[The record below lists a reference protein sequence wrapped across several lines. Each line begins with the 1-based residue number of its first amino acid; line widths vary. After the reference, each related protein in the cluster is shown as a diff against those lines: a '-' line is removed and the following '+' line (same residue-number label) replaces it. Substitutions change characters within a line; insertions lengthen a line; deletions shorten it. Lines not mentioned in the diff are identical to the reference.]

1 MNRFWGQNPGGCPHK
16 LSRNE
21 GQLLA
26 LNYENLC
33 DSDYLNRL
41 FTVLSGEQHDLQGQQ
56 APLKDNES
64 WVLTADTAEDVIVF
78 GEDFSLGRNL
88 LKKRFLTGI
97 STSVSSHD
105 ILSTLVQRQ
114 VIVFENIGKL
124 VETDC
129 IQQEKKS
136 KTSENEDG
144 LKVDKNLD
152 SPCSR
157 QQNKKHIASEALC
170 CALRTLAKHSRN
182 QLQRSAVDPILSL
195 ILSMYQ
201 EQRSTGN
208 TNSLDGSGTGSRIDE
223 MHLKYLREILCNG
236 VEHGIELF
244 AACTQTIGVKQNE
257 EHLKLCMSCAYGLLT
272 VGVYGKSAD
281 DILMAFLH
289 LLAISMLINESQSF
303 LLNDREL
310 ETSMVSTSDKL
321 PESSDSGRANTD
333 PIMNEHEDLQ
343 KTNLKLKMKMKN
355 KENSM
360 NPFPIISKISAA
372 ISPSLAVATSDSKLT
387 VLQNDLQPLYQQK
400 IKNHKSAKWEVNN
413 LKPNITLID
422 KMKDPRI
429 QNSSKYRIQLV
440 KSRLFSEEDF
450 TPDKLNSPNK
460 KLPLRKIISA
470 QISGSGN
477 NHEDRS
483 SPSFDGNWQSHCATP
498 TSSDTPSRV
507 LSGSR
512 QSSRQDDDNQLV
524 SATVGCESFGSGDSH
539 NIDSYNALRASLK
552 SHSRISTSVLQV
564 LMDGCTELREVH
576 KSRLA
581 LPALEAV
588 QHRSAIASKSYVWSC
603 GQNSYGE
610 LGHCDGAVRKS
621 FTKISFLEG
630 KGVVS
635 VGAGNEHS
643 IFVCEDGKVFVTG
656 YNDNGQCGNGKTE
669 QVKSPQ
675 LVSALAGEDITKV
688 FVFNGCEHTLLTTRD
703 GKLYSFGYNYR
714 GQVRGVT
721 RMSVSQFHLQ
731 LLQYSVSLTLCFPF
745 PSFCFVITF
754 QLGHGSTTIES
765 VPRLVKS
772 LILKKVISAA
782 CSYHHSVLLCS
793 DGSLYSCGR
802 NDCGQLGHGDT
813 VDKKTPHQ
821 VTSLGAT
828 TDGKISEISCGQFHT
843 VMLTSGGVAYSCGK
857 NDYGQTCL
865 EGSESTKLFT
875 KTLGQSPHDLLKQVC
890 CGYYHTLLLSH
901 SGVVTGFG
909 RNDYGQLGKCPTL
922 L

>member
-1 MNRFWGQNPGGCPHK
+1 VKVMNRFWGQNPGGCPHK

-105 ILSTLVQRQ
+105 VLSTLVQRQ

-124 VETDC
+124 IETDC

-136 KTSENEDG
+136 KTSANEDG

-152 SPCSR
+152 SPCPMLK

-201 EQRSTGN
+201 EQRSTGIM
-208 TNSLDGSGTGSRIDE
+208 NSMDGTGTGAKIDE

-321 PESSDSGRANTD
+321 PESSDSGRSNMD
-333 PIMNEHEDLQ
+333 PAMNEHEDLQ
-343 KTNLKLKMKMKN
+343 KTTLKLKMKMKS
-355 KENSM
+355 KESSM

-372 ISPSLAVATSDSKLT
+372 ISPSLAVAASDSKLS

-422 KMKDPRI
+422 KMKGPRI
-429 QNSSKYRIQLV
+429 QNSSKYKIQLV

-450 TPDKLNSPNK
+450 TPNKLNSPNK
-460 KLPLRKIISA
+460 KLPLKKIISTQNSA
-470 QISGSGN
+470 TGSGN

-483 SPSFDGNWQSHCATP
+483 SPSFDGHWQSHCATP
-498 TSSDTPSRV
+498 TSSDTPTRMQSI
-507 LSGSR
+507 SR
-512 QSSRQDDDNQLV
+512 QNSRQDDDNQMI

-539 NIDSYNALRASLK
+539 NIDSYNALKASLK

-564 LMDGCTELREVH
+564 LMDGCTELRETY

-581 LPALEAV
+581 LPVHETG

-714 GQVRGVT
+714 GQVRGID
-721 RMSVSQFHLQ
+721 RMS
-731 LLQYSVSLTLCFPF
+731 
-745 PSFCFVITF
+745 
-754 QLGHGSTTIES
+754 
-765 VPRLVKS
+765 
-772 LILKKVISAA
+772 
-782 CSYHHSVLLCS
+782 CS
-793 DGSLYSCGR
+793 
-802 NDCGQLGHGDT
+802 
-813 VDKKTPHQ
+813 
-821 VTSLGAT
+821 
-828 TDGKISEISCGQFHT
+828 
-843 VMLTSGGVAYSCGK
+843 
-857 NDYGQTCL
+857 
-865 EGSESTKLFT
+865 
-875 KTLGQSPHDLLKQVC
+875 
-890 CGYYHTLLLSH
+890 
-901 SGVVTGFG
+901 
-909 RNDYGQLGKCPTL
+909 
-922 L
+922 

>member
-1 MNRFWGQNPGGCPHK
+1 MNRFWGQNPGGCSQK

-33 DSDYLNRL
+33 DSDYLLRL
-41 FTVLSGEQHDLQGQQ
+41 FTVLSGEQHDLQGQL

-64 WVLTADTAEDVIVF
+64 WVITADTAEDVIVF

-88 LKKRFLTGI
+88 LKKRFLVGI
-97 STSVSSHD
+97 SNSVSSHD
-105 ILSTLVQRQ
+105 VLSTLVQRQ

-124 VETDC
+124 IEADC
-129 IQQEKKS
+129 ADQGKKS
-136 KTSENEDG
+136 KTSENEYD
-144 LKVDKNLD
+144 LKVDNNLV
-152 SPCSR
+152 SPCPMLK
-157 QQNKKHIASEALC
+157 QQNKRHIASEALC

-201 EQRSTGN
+201 EQRSTGI
-208 TNSLDGSGTGSRIDE
+208 TNSLDGTGTGARIDE

-321 PESSDSGRANTD
+321 PESSDSGRNNTD
-333 PIMNEHEDLQ
+333 PVMNEHEDLQ
-343 KTNLKLKMKMKN
+343 KINLKLKMKMKS
-355 KENSM
+355 KEGLI
-360 NPFPIISKISAA
+360 NPFPIISKIPPAI
-372 ISPSLAVATSDSKLT
+372 ISPSLAVATSDSKLS

-400 IKNHKSAKWEVNN
+400 IKNHKSAKWDVNN
-413 LKPNITLID
+413 FKSNITLID

-429 QNSSKYRIQLV
+429 QNSSKYKIQLV

-450 TPDKLNSPNK
+450 TPNKLNSPNK
-460 KLPLRKIISA
+460 KLPLKKIVNA
-470 QISGSGN
+470 QNSGSGN

-483 SPSFDGNWQSHCATP
+483 SPSFDSNWQSHCATP
-498 TSSDTPSRV
+498 TSSDTPSRIH
-507 LSGSR
+507 SGSQ
-512 QSSRQDDDNQLV
+512 QSSRQDTDNQMV
-524 SATVGCESFGSGDSH
+524 SSTAGCESFGSGDSH

-552 SHSRISTSVLQV
+552 SQSRISTSVLQV
-564 LMDGCTELREVH
+564 LMDGCTELRELH
-576 KSRLA
+576 KARA
-581 LPALEAV
+581 VLPALKTAR
-588 QHRSAIASKSYVWSC
+588 HRSAIACKSCVWSC

-643 IFVCEDGKVFVTG
+643 VFVCEDGKVFVTG

-675 LVSALAGEDITKV
+675 LVSALAGEDISKV
-688 FVFNGCEHTLLTTRD
+688 FVFNGCEHTLLTTGD

-714 GQVRGVT
+714 GQVLYVA
-721 RMSVSQFHLQ
+721 
-731 LLQYSVSLTLCFPF
+731 LLACIMFPN
-745 PSFCFVITF
+745 SNYC
-754 QLGHGSTTIES
+754 
-765 VPRLVKS
+765 
-772 LILKKVISAA
+772 
-782 CSYHHSVLLCS
+782 
-793 DGSLYSCGR
+793 
-802 NDCGQLGHGDT
+802 
-813 VDKKTPHQ
+813 
-821 VTSLGAT
+821 
-828 TDGKISEISCGQFHT
+828 KIQ
-843 VMLTSGGVAYSCGK
+843 
-857 NDYGQTCL
+857 
-865 EGSESTKLFT
+865 
-875 KTLGQSPHDLLKQVC
+875 
-890 CGYYHTLLLSH
+890 
-901 SGVVTGFG
+901 
-909 RNDYGQLGKCPTL
+909 
-922 L
+922 